1 MKRRFLPIVA
11 AAVLVGASVLA
22 AGEPRPGRDIRNYYP
37 LEAGNS
43 WTFRVDVNGKEVTAT
58 SRIAK
63 IEKINDIS
71 MGRLEVTVNDKIV
84 GTEHLQQNDKG
95 VFRHRLNGLEVEPP
109 LELLRYPVKAG
120 EKWAGELKVGADTG
134 KFSAE
139 AGEETIEVAAGKYK
153 TVRVAIQLIEKG
165 KTIDTTYWFA
175 KDVGIVKQTVV
186 TEGLKLVMELE
197 RFDRKK

>member
-1 MKRRFLPIVA
+1 MRRFSLIVA
-11 AAVLVGASVLA
+11 AGVLLGASVLT

-43 WTFRVDVNGKEVTAT
+43 WTFRVEVNGNQVTAT

-71 MGRLEVTVNDKIV
+71 MGRLEATVNDKIV
-84 GTEHLQQNDKG
+84 ATEHLQQNDKG
-95 VFRHRLNGLEVEPP
+95 VFRHRFNGLEVEPP

-134 KFSAE
+134 KFSAVT
-139 AGEETIEVAAGKYK
+139 GEENVEVPAGKYK

-175 KDVGIVKQTVV
+175 RDVGIVKQTVV
-186 TEGLKLVMELE
+186 TEGLNLVMELD